1 MKTFVIAGC
10 GRLAGIVSEA
20 VVKGLLPEYE
30 LVGVY
35 SRTVAKAERIA
46 GRMAEAGKSCA
57 VCTTAD
63 ELLALKPDILVETA
77 SPAALREFAVP
88 ALKNGTS
95 IVTLSIGAL
104 ADGKYA
110 KRPRRTGHVSIS
122 LRELPEGSMSCAQQP

>member
-63 ELLALKPDILVETA
+63 ELLASGRSSGVRRSGVEERDFYRD
-77 SPAALREFAVP
+77 PFDR
-88 ALKNGTS
+88 
-95 IVTLSIGAL
+95 
-104 ADGKYA
+104 
-110 KRPRRTGHVSIS
+110 
-122 LRELPEGSMSCAQQP
+122 CAGR